1 MGGIPIGGIAAVRV
15 LQSLR
20 QSIGFVGNHDEMD
33 VIGHQAIAEQGHL
46 AALDVFA

>member
-1 MGGIPIGGIAAVRV
+1 MRV